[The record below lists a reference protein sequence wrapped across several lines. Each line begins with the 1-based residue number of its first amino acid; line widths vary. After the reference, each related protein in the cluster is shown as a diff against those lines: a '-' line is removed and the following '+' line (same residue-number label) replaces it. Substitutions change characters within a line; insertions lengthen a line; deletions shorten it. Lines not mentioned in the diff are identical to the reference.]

1 MFLQVIHAYSMIHC
15 VPAGDPAVPGLQR
28 PDNECDGLRVHAVP
42 SGVHVPRH
50 TPPAYLYGLC

>member
-1 MFLQVIHAYSMIHC
+1 MIHC